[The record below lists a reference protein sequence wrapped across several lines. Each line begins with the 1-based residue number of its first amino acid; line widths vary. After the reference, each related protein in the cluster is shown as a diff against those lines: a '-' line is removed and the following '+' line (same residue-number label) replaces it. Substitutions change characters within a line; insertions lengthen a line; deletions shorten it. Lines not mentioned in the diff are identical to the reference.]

1 MSAFPMRRAFVGLKA
16 RYHLWSGRRAYRV
29 GAFGDAWAH
38 FHKVIEH
45 GYESFEANLALG
57 KIYLRRRDFRLAS
70 RFFRRARAIDSRR
83 YLLEGFP
90 DDFIQTLQSEMP
102 PGRRPEYRITISTSG
117 PPPREPSR
125 QPETVNLGD
134 FANHDEAA
142 QHRERP
148 PLEPGEWVDVDW
160 DAEARKLFED

>member
-117 PPPREPSR
+117 PPPREPSSGVIGPSISASYCTESSAWSTCVSR
-125 QPETVNLGD
+125 SLPSRL
-134 FANHDEAA
+134 
-142 QHRERP
+142 
-148 PLEPGEWVDVDW
+148 
-160 DAEARKLFED
+160 